1 MAKVEV
7 ELIFPKELTHEPVI
21 YQIVKNFE
29 IIPTIIEASFSTD
42 MGWAYLIL
50 EGKEKE
56 LARLFEYLKE
66 KRVTVNKR

>member
-1 MAKVEV
+1 MAKIEV
-7 ELIFPKELTHEPVI
+7 ELIFPKELKNEPVF

-42 MGWAYLIL
+42 MGWTYLIL
-50 EGKEKE
+50 EGEEKE
-56 LARLFEYLKE
+56 LERLFEYLKS

>member
-7 ELIFPKELTHEPVI
+7 ELIFPKELKNHPVI
-21 YQIVKNFE
+21 YQMVKDFD

-56 LARLFEYLKE
+56 LERLFEYLKS
-66 KRVTVNKR
+66 KRVTINKK

>member
-29 IIPTIIEASFSTD
+29 IVPTIIEASFSTD

-50 EGKEKE
+50 EGKGKE
-56 LARLFEYLKE
+56 LDRLFEYLKE

>member
-1 MAKVEV
+1 MFKD
-7 ELIFPKELTHEPVI
+7 FD
-21 YQIVKNFE
+21 

-56 LARLFEYLKE
+56 LERLFEYLKS
-66 KRVTVNKR
+66 KRVTINKK